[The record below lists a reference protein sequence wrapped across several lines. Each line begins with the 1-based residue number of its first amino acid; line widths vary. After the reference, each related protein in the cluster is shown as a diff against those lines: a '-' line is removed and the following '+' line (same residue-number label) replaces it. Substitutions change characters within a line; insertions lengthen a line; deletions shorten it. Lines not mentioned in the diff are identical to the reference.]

1 MMNAGSVLGRGIAFP
16 PSLGPDG
23 RWAWSEGEANV
34 RQSVRVILLTNL
46 QERLL
51 LPNFGGS
58 LSQFLFE
65 PNTVATRHEIGDRIA
80 RALKAWEARLHVES
94 VVVNEDPNDPQAAF
108 ATVTYTLVA
117 TQVQERVSLSVTVA
131 G

>member
-1 MMNAGSVLGRGIAFP
+1 MPNGAVLGRGIAFP
-16 PSLGPDG
+16 PNIGADG
-23 RWAWSEGEANV
+23 RWAWSEDEDNV
-34 RQSVRVILLTNL
+34 RQSVRVILMTNV

-58 LSQFLFE
+58 LTRFLFE
-65 PNTVATRHEIGDRIA
+65 PNTVATRHLIGDRIT
-80 RALKAWEARLHVES
+80 RALNAWEPRIHVES
-94 VVVNEDPNDPQAAF
+94 VLVVEDPADPQAAV

-117 TQVQERVSLSVTVA
+117 TQRQERVSLSLTVA

>member
-1 MMNAGSVLGRGIAFP
+1 MANGTVLGRGIAFP

-23 RWAWSEGEANV
+23 RWAWSEGEANI

-65 PNTVATRHEIGDRIA
+65 PNTVATRHLIGDRIT
-80 RALKAWEARLHVES
+80 RALNAWEPRIHVES
-94 VVVNEDPNDPQAAF
+94 VLVTEDPDDPQAAT

-117 TQVQERVSLSVTVA
+117 TQRQERVSLSVTVA